1 MVKFNFLIM
10 EIENMTD
17 AEIIK
22 EAVVLMTFNKGGVEE
37 LMALYPP
44 HLHEDIR
51 KTLRSAERCEGCAG

>member
-1 MVKFNFLIM
+1 
-10 EIENMTD
+10 MTD

-44 HLHEDIR
+44 HLHESIR